1 MPPELDSAT
10 ELADIDPQY
19 WRAGGLAYLP
29 FEDHIATRHFFGGGA
44 DPSILI
50 FGKTGGSPIETIDL
64 THLDFGLPR
73 PVTYI
78 PGTDQFAVS
87 FSNRPTFVD
96 IVDRSGDLIDSFDL
110 ADMGV
115 TEVRAVV
122 HADSGL
128 PRGGRFL
135 INAAPGRRVLIAD
148 SSMNVVGE
156 FDAYSEFGLTRIQFY
171 DLVAITSGKYAGTFG
186 IIGDSGELIIFS
198 IK

>member
-1 MPPELDSAT
+1 MYKR
-10 ELADIDPQY
+10 Q
-19 WRAGGLAYLP
+19 
-29 FEDHIATRHFFGGGA
+29 
-44 DPSILI
+44 
-50 FGKTGGSPIETIDL
+50 GGSPIETIDL
-64 THLDFGLPR
+64 TQLGYGIPR

-78 PGTDQFAVS
+78 PGTDQFATS
-87 FSNRPTFVD
+87 FSNRPTFLD
-96 IVDRSGDLIDSFDL
+96 IVDRSGNLIDSFDL
-110 ADMGV
+110 ADLGV

-122 HADSGL
+122 YADSGL

-156 FDAYSEFGLTRIQFY
+156 FDAYSEFGLTRIWFY
-171 DLVAITSGKYAGTFG
+171 NLVAVTSGEYAGTFG